1 MAGIGFE
8 LKKIF
13 VNNNISSSVKGFSY
27 AIFVTSGPMIINL
40 IMLSII
46 ARILIDAGASLEQR
60 DLFYASMT
68 YSYIFSL
75 LNVSGI
81 IMIISRYVSDKLYI
95 EDTKDIL
102 ASMLGA
108 IAISVTTGGIFGF
121 IFYAA
126 SPLPFLF
133 KLLSYLIFIE
143 LSVINILMVYVSAV
157 RDYKK
162 VTLSFCLGLIFSV
175 VIAIVLKSLQVE
187 ILTAMLA
194 GVTSG
199 FLVNMLFLLSVIK
212 SYFTVMTGEAF
223 QFIAY
228 MKKMPLLYFI
238 NLFYTA
244 GLFGHNIIFWLYSDL
259 SVKVM
264 ETYLYSASYDTATF
278 YSVFTIIPS
287 LVMFVV
293 KTETVFFTKY
303 REFGQSIINGG
314 TFRDIKNAKN
324 RMLIV
329 LRNEL
334 YLIIKLQLMVTIIS
348 VITGANFILPVTGH
362 DQLTIR
368 LFVLLAAGYC
378 MTYLMFIV
386 ITVLLYFDNQ
396 EDAFKTAL
404 MFSLLTFIFN
414 MITIL
419 LGEEFYGLGL
429 FASAFTSLLY
439 SGRFLVRTLEDV
451 DYRIFTKMTYYN

>member
-1 MAGIGFE
+1 
-8 LKKIF
+8 
-13 VNNNISSSVKGFSY
+13 
-27 AIFVTSGPMIINL
+27 
-40 IMLSII
+40 
-46 ARILIDAGASLEQR
+46 
-60 DLFYASMT
+60 
-68 YSYIFSL
+68 
-75 LNVSGI
+75 
-81 IMIISRYVSDKLYI
+81 
-95 EDTKDIL
+95 
-102 ASMLGA
+102 
-108 IAISVTTGGIFGF
+108 
-121 IFYAA
+121 
-126 SPLPFLF
+126 
-133 KLLSYLIFIE
+133 
-143 LSVINILMVYVSAV
+143 
-157 RDYKK
+157 
-162 VTLSFCLGLIFSV
+162 
-175 VIAIVLKSLQVE
+175 
-187 ILTAMLA
+187 MLA